1 MEQLQSH
8 AGDALAG
15 PHFAWYVY
23 ALRAFLAVVVL
34 GACAWG
40 GMALA
45 YRCPGPVLVRYLV
58 VALWAAL
65 GIAAIVALLRV
76 QAGVPLRG
84 WPLGFLVAM
93 VLLLGWWQSIKP
105 SNERDWAADVAQLLD
120 AQQDGSRITLHNVRN
135 FEWRTETD
143 FTPRWETR
151 EYDLDKLV
159 SADLVLSYWMGP
171 AIAHTLVSF
180 GFSDGKRV
188 VFSIEIRKKRGQKFS
203 AVGGF
208 FKDFEAT
215 LVAADERD
223 ILRVRSNVRGETV
236 YLYRMNIPPKQ
247 LREVFL
253 GYLERARELH
263 REPAWYNT
271 LTSNCT
277 TIVFE
282 LARIISPGLPLDYR
296 LLLSGYFAE
305 YAYDQGGLTPGFTY
319 AQLYERG
326 NFVAR
331 ALAAGDSPDF
341 STLIR
346 QGVPGDDPKVTP

>member
-1 MEQLQSH
+1 MVQLQSH
-8 AGDALAG
+8 AGDALAS
-15 PHFAWYVY
+15 HHIAWYVY
-23 ALRAFLAVVVL
+23 VLHSLLALLVL
-34 GACAWG
+34 GVCAWG
-40 GMALA
+40 VMALA
-45 YRCPGPVLVRYLV
+45 YRCPGPALVRYLV
-58 VALWAAL
+58 IGVWGLL
-65 GIAAIVALLRV
+65 GAAAIVALLRV
-76 QAGVPLRG
+76 RASAPLTG
-84 WPLGFLVAM
+84 WPLGFLIVAI
-93 VLLLGWWQSIKP
+93 LLIGWWQTIRP
-105 SNERDWAADVAQLLD
+105 SNDRNWAPDVAQRLGS
-120 AQQDGSRITLHNVRN
+120 QIDGSHVTLFNVRD
-135 FEWRTETD
+135 FQWRTETD
-143 FTPRWETR
+143 FTPHWDTR
-151 EYDLDKLV
+151 EYDLDKLE

-188 VFSIEIRKKRGQKFS
+188 VFSIEIRKKQGQKFS
-203 AVGGF
+203 AIGGF

-223 ILRVRSNVRGETV
+223 ILRVRSNVRGETT
-236 YLYRMNIPPKQ
+236 YLYRLNIPPRQ

-253 GYLERARELH
+253 GYLERARELDS
-263 REPAWYNT
+263 EPAWYNT

-282 LARIISPGLPLDYR
+282 IARLIAPGLPLDYR

-319 AQLYERG
+319 AQLHERG
-326 NFVAR
+326 NFVQR

>member
-1 MEQLQSH
+1 MVQLQSH
-8 AGDALAG
+8 AGDALAS
-15 PHFAWYVY
+15 HHIAWYVY
-23 ALRAFLAVVVL
+23 VLRSFLALLVL

-40 GMALA
+40 TMALA
-45 YRCPGPVLVRYLV
+45 YRCPGPAPVRYLV
-58 VALWAAL
+58 IAAWVLL
-65 GIAAIVALLRV
+65 GIVAIVALLRV
-76 QAGVPLRG
+76 RAGMPLRG
-84 WPLGFLVAM
+84 WPLAFLVAL
-93 VLLLGWWQSIKP
+93 VLLVGWWQTIRA
-105 SNERDWAADVAQLLD
+105 SNDRLWAADVAQLLD
-120 AQQDGSRITLHNVRN
+120 SRIDGEHVTLHNVRN

-151 EYDLDKLV
+151 EYDLDKLE

-180 GFSDGKRV
+180 GFSDGRRV
-188 VFSIEIRKKRGQKFS
+188 VFSIEIRKKQGQKFS
-203 AVGGF
+203 AIGGF

-223 ILRVRSNVRGETV
+223 ILRVRSNVRGETT
-236 YLYRMNIPPKQ
+236 YLYRLNIPPKQ

-253 GYLERARELH
+253 GYLARARELH
-263 REPAWYNT
+263 DTPAWYNT

-282 LARIISPGLPLDYR
+282 IARLIAPGLPLDYR

-319 AQLYERG
+319 AQLHERG

-331 ALAAGDSPDF
+331 ALAAGDAPEF

>member
-1 MEQLQSH
+1 MVQLQSH
-8 AGDALAG
+8 AGEALAG
-15 PHFAWYVY
+15 PHIAWYVY
-23 ALRAFLAVVVL
+23 VLRSCLALVVL

-40 GMALA
+40 AMALT
-45 YRCPGPVLVRYLV
+45 YRCPGPGFVRYGV
-58 VALWAAL
+58 VALWVLL
-65 GIAAIVALLRV
+65 GIAALLALWRV
-76 QAGVPLRG
+76 RAGASLKG
-84 WPLGFLVAM
+84 WPLAFTFAM
-93 VLLLGWWQSIKP
+93 ILLLGWWQTIRP
-105 SNERDWAADVAQLLD
+105 SNDREWAADVAEMLD
-120 AQQDGSRITLHNVRN
+120 SRQDGTHVTLHNVRN
-135 FEWRTETD
+135 FAWRSETD

-180 GFSDGKRV
+180 GFSDGRRV

-203 AVGGF
+203 AIGGF

-236 YLYRMNIPPKQ
+236 YLYRLNIPPAQ
-247 LREVFL
+247 LRRVFVA
-253 GYLERARELH
+253 YLERAAELR

-282 LARIISPGLPLDYR
+282 IARLIAPGLPLDYR

-305 YAYDQGGLTPGFTY
+305 YAFDQGGLTPGFTY
-319 AQLYERG
+319 AELQARG

-331 ALAAGDSPDF
+331 ALAAGDAPDF
-341 STLIR
+341 SAQIR
-346 QGVPGDDPKVTP
+346 QGVPGDDPRVTP

>member
-1 MEQLQSH
+1 MVQLQSH

-15 PHFAWYVY
+15 HHIAWYVY
-23 ALRAFLAVVVL
+23 VLRTLLALIVL

-40 GMALA
+40 AMALA
-45 YRCPGPVLVRYLV
+45 YQCPGPALARYAV
-58 VALWAAL
+58 IALWVVL
-65 GIAAIVALLRV
+65 GAAAIIALLRV
-76 QAGVPLRG
+76 RAGAPLRG
-84 WPLGFLVAM
+84 WPLAFLIAAI
-93 VLLLGWWQSIKP
+93 VLIAWWQTLRP
-105 SNERDWAADVAQLLD
+105 SNTRDWAPDVAQLLD
-120 AQQDGSRITLHNVRN
+120 PHWNGSQVTLGNVRN

-151 EYDLDKLV
+151 RYDLDKLV

-180 GFSDGKRV
+180 GFSDGQRV
-188 VFSIEIRKKRGQKFS
+188 VFSIEIRKKRGQSFS

-223 ILRVRSNVRGETV
+223 ILRVRSNVRGEDV
-236 YLYRMNIPPKQ
+236 HLYRLNIPAAE
-247 LREVFL
+247 LRKVFV
-253 GYLERARELH
+253 GYLERARDLQRTPE
-263 REPAWYNT
+263 WYNT

-282 LARIISPGLPLDYR
+282 LARIIAPGLPLDYR

-319 AQLYERG
+319 DQLQSRG
-326 NFVAR
+326 DFVKR

>member
-1 MEQLQSH
+1 M
-8 AGDALAG
+8 
-15 PHFAWYVY
+15 
-23 ALRAFLAVVVL
+23 RAFLALLVL

-40 GMALA
+40 AMALG
-45 YRCPGPVLVRYLV
+45 YRCPGPAPVRYLV
-58 VALWAAL
+58 IALWVGLGVAAV
-65 GIAAIVALLRV
+65 IALLRV
-76 QAGVPLRG
+76 RAGVPLKG
-84 WPLGFLVAM
+84 WPLGFLIAM
-93 VLLLGWWQSIKP
+93 VVLAGWWQTIRP
-105 SNERDWAADVAQLLD
+105 SNDRVWATDVAQRLTSHV
-120 AQQDGSRITLHNVRN
+120 DGSHVTLHNVRN
-135 FEWRTETD
+135 FEWRTATD

-151 EYDLDKLV
+151 EYDLDNLV

-188 VFSIEIRKKRGQKFS
+188 VFSIEIRKKQGQRFS

-223 ILRVRSNVRGETV
+223 ILRVRSNVRGETT
-236 YLYRMNIPPKQ
+236 YLYRLNIPPNA
-247 LREVFL
+247 LRQVFL
-253 GYLERARELH
+253 GYLERAEELDS
-263 REPAWYNT
+263 EPAWYNT

-282 LARIISPGLPLDYR
+282 IARLIAPGLPLDYR

-319 AQLYERG
+319 AQLQERG
-326 NFVAR
+326 NFVQR
-331 ALAAGDSPDF
+331 ALAAGDSPAF
-341 STLIR
+341 STRIR
-346 QGVPGDDPKVTP
+346 EGVPGEDPKVTP

>member
-1 MEQLQSH
+1 MMQLQSH
-8 AGDALAG
+8 AGDALAS
-15 PHFAWYVY
+15 PHIAWYIYV
-23 ALRAFLAVVVL
+23 LRSFLALVVL
-34 GACAWG
+34 GVCAWG
-40 GMALA
+40 AMALA
-45 YRCPGPVLVRYLV
+45 YRCPGPSLVRYLV
-58 VALWAAL
+58 IALWALL
-65 GIAAIVALLRV
+65 GVAAMAALLRV
-76 QAGVPLRG
+76 RAGAPLKG
-84 WPLGFLVAM
+84 WPLAFTLAM
-93 VLLLGWWQSIKP
+93 VVLVNWWQMIRP
-105 SNERDWAADVAQLLD
+105 SNDRDWAADVAQLLESR
-120 AQQDGSRITLHNVRN
+120 QDGSRVTLHNVRN

-143 FTPRWETR
+143 FTPHWETR

-180 GFSDGKRV
+180 GFSDGQRV
-188 VFSIEIRKKRGQKFS
+188 VFSIEIRKKLGQKFS
-203 AVGGF
+203 PVGGF

-236 YLYRMNIPPKQ
+236 YLYRLNIPPAQ
-247 LREVFL
+247 LRQVFV
-253 GYLERARELH
+253 GYLDRAAELR

-282 LARIISPGLPLDYR
+282 IARLIAPGLPLDYR

-305 YAYDQGGLTPGFTY
+305 YAFDQGGLTPGFAY
-319 AQLYERG
+319 AELQARG

-331 ALAAGDSPDF
+331 ALAAGDAADF
-341 STLIR
+341 SARIR
-346 QGVPGDDPKVTP
+346 QGVPGEDPKVTP

>member
-1 MEQLQSH
+1 MVQLQSH

-15 PHFAWYVY
+15 PIAWYVY
-23 ALRAFLAVVVL
+23 VLRAFLALIVL

-40 GMALA
+40 AMALA
-45 YRCPGPVLVRYLV
+45 YRFPGPAPARDFLIALW
-58 VALWAAL
+58 VALGVAA
-65 GIAAIVALLRV
+65 GVALLRV
-76 QAGVPLRG
+76 SAGVPLKG
-84 WPLGFLVAM
+84 WPLAFLVAM
-93 VLLLGWWQSIKP
+93 ILLVGWWQTIRP
-105 SNERDWAADVAQLLD
+105 SNDRDWAADVARLLD
-120 AQQDGSRITLHNVRN
+120 PRQDGSHVTLQNVRN
-135 FEWRTETD
+135 FAWRTETD

-151 EYDLDKLV
+151 EYDLDKLE

-180 GFSDGKRV
+180 GFSDGQRV
-188 VFSIEIRKKRGQKFS
+188 VFSIEIRKKQGQKFS
-203 AVGGF
+203 AIGGF

-236 YLYRMNIPPKQ
+236 YLYRLNIPPGQ
-247 LREVFL
+247 LRKVFL
-253 GYLERARELH
+253 GYLERARDLRH
-263 REPAWYNT
+263 HAKWYNT

-282 LARIISPGLPLDYR
+282 LARIIAPGLPLDYR

-319 AQLYERG
+319 SQLAERG
-326 NFVAR
+326 NVVAR
-331 ALAAGDSPDF
+331 ALAADDAPDF
-341 STLIR
+341 STRIR
-346 QGVPGDDPKVTP
+346 EGVPGDDPKVMP

>member
-1 MEQLQSH
+1 MVQLQSH
-8 AGDALAG
+8 AGDALVS
-15 PHFAWYVY
+15 HTIAWYVY
-23 ALRAFLAVVVL
+23 VLRAFLALLVL

-40 GMALA
+40 SMALA
-45 YRCPGPVLVRYLV
+45 YRCPGPAPVRYGV
-58 VALWAAL
+58 ISLWVLL
-65 GIAAIVALLRV
+65 GIAAFIALLRV
-76 QAGVPLRG
+76 RAGVPLRG
-84 WPLGFLVAM
+84 WPLGFWVAM
-93 VLLLGWWQSIKP
+93 ILLVGWWQTIRP
-105 SNERDWAADVAQLLD
+105 SNDRDWAADVAQRLD
-120 AQQDGSRITLHNVRN
+120 SRLDGSHVTLHNVRN

-151 EYDLDKLV
+151 DYDLDKLV

-180 GFSDGKRV
+180 GFADGKRV
-188 VFSIEIRKKRGQKFS
+188 VFSIEIRKKQGQKFS
-203 AVGGF
+203 AIGGF

-223 ILRVRSNVRGETV
+223 ILRVRSNVRGETT
-236 YLYRMNIPPKQ
+236 YLYRLNIPPQ
-247 LREVFL
+247 ALRQVFL
-253 GYLERARELH
+253 GYLERARELDS
-263 REPAWYNT
+263 EPAWYNT

-282 LARIISPGLPLDYR
+282 IARLIAPGLPLDYR

-319 AQLYERG
+319 AQLHERG
-326 NFVAR
+326 DFVQR

-341 STLIR
+341 STRIR
-346 QGVPGDDPKVTP
+346 EGVPGDDPKVTP